1 MGLCRPIPSTIPTS
15 FFLTQMQN
23 AIGRF
28 VAFPVVDKQASA
40 DINFNT
46 TKLAAATKDFTGAND
61 LSDTIRRLQSNGTE
75 KLVGNKGFWASD
87 YMVMSIRFCM
97 HLPLLTGHSRTI
109 GATPS
114 CSPTK

>member
-1 MGLCRPIPSTIPTS
+1 
-15 FFLTQMQN
+15 MQN

-46 TKLAAATKDFTGAND
+46 SKLAAATKDFTGAND

-87 YMVMSIRFCM
+87 YMVTLTHPLPSVCFCN
-97 HLPLLTGHSRTI
+97 H
-109 GATPS
+109 
-114 CSPTK
+114 